1 LSSAEAFAIIH
12 ARSGT
17 MYDPAL
23 IAPFVDVVQ
32 TTHGTGEDAGQTAD
46 AAARAPSGGT
56 FGGTMSSGAP
66 LDEAQ
71 LGIRLGLALSS
82 VAVLFDP
89 PAALVHA
96 LTQLPDV
103 DAAVVFHAG
112 EGADRLAPLA
122 AGGAD
127 ARTLERLSI
136 PVGERLSGWVAAADQ
151 PMINADAALDLFDA
165 NVRQFRSVVAAPCI
179 LGDGRKIV
187 ASLYSFRDSPFS
199 EFHPRLI
206 RAAAES
212 LGQGSAP
219 KARAYALHE
228 SNRRPDSPGSPAP
241 KR

>member
-1 LSSAEAFAIIH
+1 
-12 ARSGT
+12 

-23 IAPFVDVVQ
+23 IAPFADVVRATQ
-32 TTHGTGEDAGQTAD
+32 STDEGAEQAAEAPARTPAG
-46 AAARAPSGGT
+46 AAVGGARSGG
-56 FGGTMSSGAP
+56 GA

-82 VAVLFDP
+82 VSVLFDP

-212 LGQGSAP
+212 LGRGSAP